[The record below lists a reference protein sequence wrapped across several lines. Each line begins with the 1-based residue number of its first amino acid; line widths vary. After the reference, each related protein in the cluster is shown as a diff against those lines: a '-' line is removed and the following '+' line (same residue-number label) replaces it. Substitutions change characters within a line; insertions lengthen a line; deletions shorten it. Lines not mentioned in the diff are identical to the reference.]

1 MGNFPFKKY
10 CAYVTLMIK
19 YILELQQTLKTS
31 YHTELLE
38 MFVQL
43 IKHLISPTF
52 KLGMNTEYIST
63 TKHYSFS
70 FNLGNFKYQTV
81 NSVDS
86 RTVDG
91 KTKICFKDRKT
102 NTEQYVE
109 NEANTHKF
117 KTFLYRALFILGYRH
132 LYK

>member
-1 MGNFPFKKY
+1 
-10 CAYVTLMIK
+10 
-19 YILELQQTLKTS
+19 
-31 YHTELLE
+31 
-38 MFVQL
+38 
-43 IKHLISPTF
+43 
-52 KLGMNTEYIST
+52 MNTEYIST
-63 TKHYSFS
+63 MKHYSFS

-86 RTVDG
+86 RTVDR
-91 KTKICFKDRKT
+91 KAKICFKDRKT
-102 NTEQYVE
+102 NTEQYAE